1 MNTTTEELLEHAL
14 QCSSQDREELAEAL
28 VASLGSE
35 VEPES
40 ERAHL
45 DEVMR
50 RREEAARGE
59 VDMIPSEEALRR
71 ARATLAK

>member
-35 VEPES
+35 VEPEI

>member
-35 VEPES
+35 VEPEI

-45 DEVMR
+45 DEVTR
-50 RREEAARGE
+50 RREEEARGK